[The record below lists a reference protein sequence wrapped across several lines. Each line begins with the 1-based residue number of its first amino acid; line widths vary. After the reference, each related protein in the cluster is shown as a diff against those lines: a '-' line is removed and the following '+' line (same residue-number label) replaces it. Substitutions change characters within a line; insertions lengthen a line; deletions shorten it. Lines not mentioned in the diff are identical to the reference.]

1 MKPIVPLLIAA
12 VVLPMAAEASAQTP
26 APTEIRDTPAAIVAT
41 INQALIERYVFPD
54 RVTAISGALTQ
65 ALAAGRYSG
74 IGTNLLIERIS
85 EDLRK
90 ASNDRHLYLVYDPAR
105 FSAILAQA
113 AAPKD
118 TPVDDNSWR
127 ALAAREHHGLSDM
140 RVLPGNMRYLRITGF
155 HWTDDETGRAYDDA
169 IRFLK
174 GGDAII
180 IDLRGNGG
188 GSHAAVRYLISHFLD
203 GDTPILTFRKRGEP
217 EVVSRALEY
226 LPAGRLKG
234 KLLFTLTDNSSGS
247 AAEEFAYQVQQFGLG
262 IVVGATTAGAANNN
276 DYAPLSDGLLLSI
289 STGSPIHP
297 VSRTN
302 WEAKGVV
309 PDIAVAPDT
318 ALEVAQQRAFA
329 RLRVAPGTDSARR
342 AEYIWIG
349 ETLEARLRPAPVLPA
364 AQLRRHAGIYG
375 EITITQKPDGLW
387 FARAGR
393 PTRRL
398 WPMDSNGLFGVEGV
412 DALRVAFT
420 ATGLEV
426 RRMDALAPTVW
437 PRTR

>member
-1 MKPIVPLLIAA
+1 MKRIAPLLIAA
-12 VVLPMAAEASAQTP
+12 LMLPVAAEASAQTP
-26 APTEIRDTPAAIVAT
+26 APAETPDTPAAIVASV
-41 INQALIERYVFPD
+41 NRALIERYVFPE
-54 RVTAISGALTQ
+54 RVTAISAALAQALT
-65 ALAAGRYSG
+65 AGRYSG
-74 IGTNLLIERIS
+74 IGTTLLIERMS

-90 ASNDRHLYLVYDPAR
+90 ASNDRHLYLVHDPAR
-105 FSAILAQA
+105 FAALVAQA

-118 TPVDDNSWR
+118 TPVDDSSWR
-127 ALAAREHHGLSDM
+127 TLATREHHGLSDM
-140 RVLPGNMRYLRITGF
+140 RLLPGNIRYLRITGF
-155 HWTDDETGRAYDDA
+155 HWTEDETGAAYDDA

-234 KLLFTLTDNSSGS
+234 KPLFTLTDNSSGS

-262 IVVGATTAGAANNN
+262 VLVGATTAGAANNN
-276 DYAPLSDGLLLSI
+276 DYAPLSNGLLLSI
-289 STGSPIHP
+289 STGSPVHP
-297 VSRTN
+297 VSKTN

-309 PDIAVAPDT
+309 PDIAVAADT
-318 ALEVAQQRAFA
+318 ALEVAQQRALA
-329 RLRVAPGTDSARR
+329 QLIAAPSTDRTR
-342 AEYIWIG
+342 HAEYVWIA
-349 ETLEARLRPAPVLPA
+349 ETLAARLRPAPVLPA
-364 AQLRRHAGIYG
+364 AQLRRHAGVYG
-375 EITITQKPDGLW
+375 EITITQRPDGVW
-387 FARAGR
+387 FARADR